1 MRFPTRKLL
10 SLFLAI
16 NLIWVFVGCAFLCS
30 EIGDC
35 AGDFASDTSVIT
47 QDYESDDS
55 CPLDEAVK
63 ITVTERF
70 AVEFNSIILN
80 NGIFQMF
87 LVNPSARKSTEYQSR
102 FYRPPNINPP
112 QNRLTILRI

>member
-1 MRFPTRKLL
+1 MRFPTKNLL

-30 EIGDC
+30 EVDDC
-35 AGDFASDTSVIT
+35 IGDFASNTSVIT
-47 QDYESDDS
+47 QDSESDGS
-55 CPLDEAVK
+55 CPLDETVK
-63 ITVTERF
+63 ITITERF
-70 AVEFNSIILN
+70 AVELNLVAINSS
-80 NGIFQMF
+80 IFQIF
-87 LVNPSARKSTEYQSR
+87 LANPSARKSTEYQSR